1 VKALITLV
9 VTFCLLAVAAI
20 VAASTPRFEGW
31 GVYLVAAAVVVRIAI
46 AGRNTPPSR
55 HGGVPCGPYCSL
67 DDGLAPYCSLDGRN
81 AAARAS
87 VPGKEKAPT
96 EGCLVGALRWRVDRE
111 AYPLILFRRQSPD
124 KAIFWAEPTQL

>member
-1 VKALITLV
+1 VSISWPPLLLSGSPSPGAIPRRAGMAGFRVALIVRWTMGWPL
-9 VTFCLLAVAAI
+9 I
-20 VAASTPRFEGW
+20 VRWTM
-31 GVYLVAAAVVVRIAI
+31 
-46 AGRNTPPSR
+46 GR
-55 HGGVPCGPYCSL
+55 
-67 DDGLAPYCSLDGRN
+67 GRN